1 MGAEIAKLS
10 KRLHRVR
17 HSSTKK
23 GQHLESASALTT
35 TLNTKLKV
43 QTENLSRMFEKEKAS
58 ESGESNAV
66 DATSQGDDVR
76 NAIALDDF
84 EIHKPGFGRGFGGG
98 GYPPK
103 KALHLPN
110 KVAGASSTVK

>member
-1 MGAEIAKLS
+1 MGEVRCEKKLRESAEQRAGRLSRDVTRLSSEAAMHQAEIAKLS

-43 QTENLSRMFEKEKAS
+43 QTENLSRMFEKEKAR

-76 NAIALDDF
+76 N
-84 EIHKPGFGRGFGGG
+84 
-98 GYPPK
+98 
-103 KALHLPN
+103 
-110 KVAGASSTVK
+110 